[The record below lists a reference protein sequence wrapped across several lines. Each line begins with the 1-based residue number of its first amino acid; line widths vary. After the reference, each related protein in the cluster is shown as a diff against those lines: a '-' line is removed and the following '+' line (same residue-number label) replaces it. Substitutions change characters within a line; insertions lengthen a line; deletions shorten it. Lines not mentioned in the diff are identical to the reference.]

1 MTDIRVD
8 PAAPATAPYADAWP
22 RESATPTV
30 EAYHTAI
37 RKLVAER
44 LAASGKPWNEVVHGP
59 ELALTAAD
67 FEQVEA
73 ELLATGYRF
82 EMSAVVSLTEAPE
95 KYKPVSGPTASGAGA
110 TDEQGRAVVGVGYNV
125 FKAAADVEGTAR
137 FVSTV
142 ESVMDMLT
150 GGVPPET
157 IAVIDDSGGTL
168 TAPVLGDFAAV
179 ICMGGT
185 VRSHL
190 GILTREYGVP
200 CLMAA
205 ELDGLAEGD
214 RITVEY
220 SKPAAD
226 AYADATAAAA
236 RRSRIIKLS

>member
-1 MTDIRVD
+1 
-8 PAAPATAPYADAWP
+8 
-22 RESATPTV
+22 
-30 EAYHTAI
+30 
-37 RKLVAER
+37 
-44 LAASGKPWNEVVHGP
+44 
-59 ELALTAAD
+59 
-67 FEQVEA
+67 
-73 ELLATGYRF
+73 
-82 EMSAVVSLTEAPE
+82 MSAVVSLTEAPQ